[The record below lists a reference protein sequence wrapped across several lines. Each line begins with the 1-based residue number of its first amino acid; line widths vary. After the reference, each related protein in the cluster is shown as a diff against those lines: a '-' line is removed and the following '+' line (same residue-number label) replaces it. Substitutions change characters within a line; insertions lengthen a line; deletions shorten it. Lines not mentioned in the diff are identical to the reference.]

1 MQRRPGAHVTILDC
15 EGGDTQAQISTD
27 TSVTPS
33 DTRFALALDPE
44 TVLADGDEYTF
55 RFEMLDPEGRP
66 VTVTHNA
73 IWASE

>member
-1 MQRRPGAHVTILDC
+1 MTILDC

-55 RFEMLDPEGRP
+55 QFEMLDPEGRP